1 MSSLTGRFGILLAGP
16 DVIQSASTNRTT
28 AVHQKGTIMSR
39 ISQVVRNHRDSARTR
54 REINKAI
61 DGAATPAVRDELRT
75 MAQAQGFWQR

>member
-1 MSSLTGRFGILLAGP
+1 VSSLTGRCGILLGHP
-16 DVIQSASTNRTT
+16 GVIHSESTNCTT
-28 AVHQKGTIMSR
+28 AVKPKGTIMSR

-75 MAQAQGFWQR
+75 MAQAQGFWLR